1 VRCHNK
7 RIVLWNIEFVSAGNL
22 MPGSKQLPAKL
33 PAKSSADARASNEQ
47 VCLIT
52 QAKAV

>member
-1 VRCHNK
+1 MPQQKNCFMEY
-7 RIVLWNIEFVSAGNL
+7 RIRQRWKFDAGL
-22 MPGSKQLPAKL
+22 ETRLPAKL